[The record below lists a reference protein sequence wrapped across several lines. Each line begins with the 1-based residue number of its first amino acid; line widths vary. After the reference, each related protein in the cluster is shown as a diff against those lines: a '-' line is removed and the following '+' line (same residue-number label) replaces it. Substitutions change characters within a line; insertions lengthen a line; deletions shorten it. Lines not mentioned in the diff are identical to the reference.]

1 MLAIFACRAGSR
13 PRTRARPRPRARPFA
28 ATLLLALA
36 FAGGVGLPEAG
47 ARHLPADQVARH
59 LVTVADREWR
69 DWGQTEV
76 DVSDGWSRVLR
87 LGAIETDRSWLP
99 EAARFTVARVRSR
112 EEGCHHAE
120 AFDARER
127 LARYW
132 REGLGPDSRP
142 ARDPA
147 LLERR
152 VRHSAWSAV
161 FVSYLM
167 RQVGLAAEAF
177 PFDAAHSN
185 YLRGLAE
192 RAGDADPAA
201 GRRAQF
207 ALLLVRETP
216 LAVGDLVCGPRNAS
230 HDPGVFS
237 LAAMRAMSDL
247 DRLRE
252 AHCDLVV
259 AVDRRVRQARVIGG
273 NVEDSVAMTRIPLTE
288 DGRAIRTLARPWFVL
303 ARPQ

>member
-1 MLAIFACRAGSR
+1 MLAIFSRRTGSL
-13 PRTRARPRPRARPFA
+13 PRSHARLA
-28 ATLLLALA
+28 AAPILLALA
-36 FAGGVGLPEAG
+36 VALGSGLPSQAS

-59 LVTVADREWR
+59 LVSVASREWR

-87 LGAIETDRSWLP
+87 RGALETDRGWRP
-99 EAARFTVARVRSR
+99 EAATCTAASVRLR
-112 EEGCHHAE
+112 EAGCHHAA

-132 REGLGPDSRP
+132 REGLGPDSGP

-167 RQVGLAAEAF
+167 RQVGLSAEAF

-207 ALLLVRETP
+207 ALLLVRDTP
-216 LAVGDLVCGPRNAS
+216 LAVGDLLCGPRNAS
-230 HDPGVFS
+230 RDPEIFT
-237 LAAMRAMSDL
+237 LQAMRTMPDL

-252 AHCDLVV
+252 AH
-259 AVDRRVRQARVIGG
+259 
-273 NVEDSVAMTRIPLTE
+273 
-288 DGRAIRTLARPWFVL
+288 
-303 ARPQ
+303 